1 MMMEG
6 DLESLMVVKSRKP
19 GRLAS
24 EIFYVSS
31 NPVRGAEKGFIAS
44 KK

>member
-1 MMMEG
+1 
-6 DLESLMVVKSRKP
+6 MVVKSRKL
-19 GRLAS
+19 GALNF

-31 NPVRGAEKGFIAS
+31 NAMRGAEKGFIAS